1 MNGNEI
7 LNEDEKELFELIL
20 QKSVWH
26 VLDEGENKLFESFCE
41 RLTPRVLDI
50 LKNCTN
56 AFVCGQQH
64 RVVGFKA
71 GRQVSRLKDRAV
83 FCRLWVHFESGP
95 KMCCNLYRASIPLTL
110 LLEEKDEMLHTH
122 RVYYEVYNGIDD

>member
-1 MNGNEI
+1 MKGNEI

-20 QKSVWH
+20 RKSVWQI
-26 VLDEGENKLFESFCE
+26 LDEGENKMFESFCE
-41 RLTPRVLDI
+41 RLMPRVLDI
-50 LKNCTN
+50 LKNCTS

-71 GRQVSRLKDRAV
+71 GRVKRLGKNDI
-83 FCRLWVHFESGP
+83 FSRLWVHFESGP
-95 KMCCNLYRASIPLTL
+95 KMCCNLYRASIPLHL
-110 LLEEKDEMLHTH
+110 LLCEEDEVLGTH